1 MQWLFINCGSQD
13 PDHTS
18 LIKTNPNQ
26 TGTGFQ
32 DHKISKMFNISLLLF
47 LLFAVA
53 NAVDVLEL
61 QADNFE
67 LILNGYKY
75 IAVLFYDNS
84 ETGQNYKNAWLSAAL
99 RIHTL
104 PPDCEISQV
113 KIFNHMVF

>member
-1 MQWLFINCGSQD
+1 
-13 PDHTS
+13 
-18 LIKTNPNQ
+18 
-26 TGTGFQ
+26 
-32 DHKISKMFNISLLLF
+32 MFKISLLLF
-47 LLFAVA
+47 LLFAVE

-104 PPDCEISQV
+104 PPDCEIAQV
-113 KIFNHMVF
+113 KLFNHMVF